1 MTERKTKQNINCHN
15 CAQKFEE
22 NCRKKEKKIRRIIYE
37 QVGNTYK
44 DLEIMQKESS
54 RNF

>member
-22 NCRKKEKKIRRIIYE
+22 NCRKKEKKSE
-37 QVGNTYK
+37 
-44 DLEIMQKESS
+44 ESS
-54 RNF
+54 MNK